1 MSTHAE
7 IRLKARVICEELA
20 SLMMEVTSSSGVDS
34 DALSE
39 LVLAYGYA
47 ERMLASINIQ
57 GENGSNRNPREQ
69 AGTQQPRLKVFEAQP
84 TLRAKPQPW
93 SVTEAARAGLVSFG
107 DLATPEETTTSRM
120 RERATP
126 AELLTGEGPLIT
138 RARDRRRNG

>member
-47 ERMLASINIQ
+47 ERMLASINIK
-57 GENGSNRNPREQ
+57 GENGSNLNPREQ

-84 TLRAKPQPW
+84 
-93 SVTEAARAGLVSFG
+93 
-107 DLATPEETTTSRM
+107 
-120 RERATP
+120 
-126 AELLTGEGPLIT
+126 I
-138 RARDRRRNG
+138 